1 MLTKAL
7 LKQQELREAVLDV
20 FNSDN
25 WNGIISAN
33 PVTPSYFCIVS
44 RLQQLGS

>member
-7 LKQQELREAVLDV
+7 LKQQERSEAVLEV

-33 PVTPSYFCIVS
+33 PVTPAYLCIVS
-44 RLQQLGS
+44 SLQQLGS